1 MVWSR
6 KGRAREPQLVSYSQE
21 LREAL
26 EGLGLEKVSVFSVAV
41 VMYLTKKKIAKQ
53 I

>member
-6 KGRAREPQLVSYSQE
+6 KERAHEPQPVSYSQE

-26 EGLGLEKVSVFSVAV
+26 EGLDLEKVSVFSVAV
-41 VMYLTKKKIAKQ
+41 VMYSNLKK
-53 I
+53 